1 MKEKYNVV
9 IVDDEYLAQKLLQDY
24 VSKVDALQVV
34 AVCSNAF
41 EAMNALKNHQVD
53 IMFLDIQMPDL
64 TGLELVKSLEHKPAV
79 IFTTAYSEY
88 AVDAFNLSVVDY
100 LLKPFD
106 FPRFFQAVSKAI
118 GGDQP
123 VVSTEESSSALSQSQ
138 GPVTANTVSRSND
151 FITVKADYKLY
162 KINYDDLLFIEG
174 QHEYV
179 TFHTTQRRITALF
192 ALKDLEEILPKD
204 MFVRVHKSYIVS
216 FKHIQDLDK
225 SDVTVAGNKVPVGA
239 SYRDELLAR
248 LQ

>member
-1 MKEKYNVV
+1 MNEKYNVI
-9 IVDDEYLAQKLLQDY
+9 IVDDEYLARKLLQDY
-24 VSKVDALQVV
+24 VSKVESLQLVGT
-34 AVCSNAF
+34 CSNAF
-41 EAMNALKNHQVD
+41 EAMEALEKNNVD
-53 IMFLDIQMPDL
+53 IMLLDIQMPDL
-64 TGLELVKSLEHKPAV
+64 TGLELVKGLEKKPVV

-88 AVDAFNLSVVDY
+88 AVDAFSLAVVDY

-106 FPRFFQAVSKAI
+106 FPRFFQAIRKAI
-118 GGDQP
+118 GNVQP
-123 VVSTEESSSALSQSQ
+123 KMEEAPKQAADISK
-138 GPVTANTVSRSND
+138 SND

-192 ALKDLEEILPKD
+192 ALKDLEEMLPKD
-204 MFVRVHKSYIVS
+204 RFVRVHKSYIVS

-239 SYRDELLAR
+239 SYRDELLSR

>member
-1 MKEKYNVV
+1 MSTKDKYNVI
-9 IVDDEYLAQKLLQDY
+9 IVDDEYLARKLLQDY
-24 VSKVDALQVV
+24 VSKVESLQLV
-34 AVCSNAF
+34 ATCSNAI
-41 EAMNALKNHQVD
+41 EAMNALNDYQVD

-64 TGLELVKSLEHKPAV
+64 TGLELVGSLEQKPAT

-106 FPRFFQAVSKAI
+106 FPRFIQAINKAI
-118 GGDQP
+118 GTEQP
-123 VVSTEESSSALSQSQ
+123 KVASHRK
-138 GPVTANTVSRSND
+138 TAADTISKSND

-204 MFVRVHKSYIVS
+204 KFIRVHKSYIVS
-216 FKHIQDLDK
+216 FKHILDLDK

-239 SYRDELLAR
+239 SYRDVLLAR

>member
-1 MKEKYNVV
+1 MKENYNVI

-24 VSKVDALQVV
+24 ISKVDSLRLV
-34 AVCSNAF
+34 ATCSNAF
-41 EAMNALKNHQVD
+41 EAMEALKNNAVD
-53 IMFLDIQMPDL
+53 IMLLDIQMPDL
-64 TGLELVKSLEHKPAV
+64 TGLELVRSLENKPAV

-88 AVDAFNLSVVDY
+88 AVDAFNLAVSDY

-106 FPRFFQAVSKAI
+106 FPRFIQAINKAI
-118 GGDQP
+118 GNVKPQGGN
-123 VVSTEESSSALSQSQ
+123 TEKPAD
-138 GPVTANTVSRSND
+138 TVSKSND

-192 ALKDLEEILPKD
+192 ALKDLEDLLPKD
-204 MFVRVHKSYIVS
+204 RFVRVHKSYIVS

>member
-1 MKEKYNVV
+1 MKENYNVI

-24 VSKVDALQVV
+24 ISKVDSLRLV
-34 AVCSNAF
+34 ATCSNAF
-41 EAMNALKNHQVD
+41 EAMEALKNNAVD
-53 IMFLDIQMPDL
+53 IMLLDIQMPDL
-64 TGLELVKSLEHKPAV
+64 TGLELVRSLEDKPAV

-88 AVDAFNLSVVDY
+88 AVDAFNLAVSDY

-106 FPRFFQAVSKAI
+106 FPRFIQAINKAI
-118 GGDQP
+118 GNVKPQGGN
-123 VVSTEESSSALSQSQ
+123 TEKPAY
-138 GPVTANTVSRSND
+138 TVSKSND

-192 ALKDLEEILPKD
+192 ALKDLEDLLPKNR
-204 MFVRVHKSYIVS
+204 FVRVHKSYIVS

-239 SYRDELLAR
+239 SYRDDLLSR

>member
-1 MKEKYNVV
+1 MKDKYNVI

-24 VSKVDALQVV
+24 VSKVENLQLV
-34 AVCSNAF
+34 AICSNAL
-41 EAMNALKNHQVD
+41 EAMEALKSNKVD
-53 IMFLDIQMPDL
+53 IMLLDIQMPDL
-64 TGLELVKSLEHKPAV
+64 TGLELVRSLDKKPAV

-88 AVDAFNLSVVDY
+88 AVDAFNLAVSDY

-106 FPRFFQAVSKAI
+106 FPRFIQAINKAI
-118 GGDQP
+118 GNVKP
-123 VVSTEESSSALSQSQ
+123 EEGGGEAL
-138 GPVTANTVSRSND
+138 PPDTVSRSND

-204 MFVRVHKSYIVS
+204 KFVRVHKSYIVS

-239 SYRDELLAR
+239 SYRDLLLAR

>member
-1 MKEKYNVV
+1 MNEKYNVI
-9 IVDDEYLAQKLLQDY
+9 IVDDEYLARKLLEDY
-24 VSKVDALQVV
+24 VSKVESLQLVGT
-34 AVCSNAF
+34 CSNAF
-41 EAMNALKNHQVD
+41 EAMEALEKNNVD
-53 IMFLDIQMPDL
+53 IMLLDIQMPDL
-64 TGLELVKSLEHKPAV
+64 TGLELVKGLEKKPAV

-88 AVDAFNLSVVDY
+88 AVDAFSLAVVDY

-106 FPRFFQAVSKAI
+106 FPRFFQAIRKAI
-118 GGDQP
+118 GNVQP
-123 VVSTEESSSALSQSQ
+123 KTEEAPRQAADISK
-138 GPVTANTVSRSND
+138 SND

-204 MFVRVHKSYIVS
+204 KFVRVHKSYIVS

-239 SYRDELLAR
+239 SYRDELLSR

>member
-1 MKEKYNVV
+1 MNEKYNVI

-24 VSKVDALQVV
+24 VSKVESLQLV
-34 AVCSNAF
+34 ATCSNAF
-41 EAMNALKNHQVD
+41 EAMEALKNNHID
-53 IMFLDIQMPDL
+53 IMLLDIQMPDL
-64 TGLELVKSLEHKPAV
+64 TGLELVKSLEKKPAV

-88 AVDAFNLSVVDY
+88 AVDAFNLAVSDY
-100 LLKPFD
+100 LLKPFN
-106 FPRFFQAVSKAI
+106 FPRFFQAINKAI
-118 GGDQP
+118 GQVPPRAENAPKP
-123 VVSTEESSSALSQSQ
+123 VADTISH
-138 GPVTANTVSRSND
+138 SND

-162 KINYDDLLFIEG
+162 KINFDDLLFIEG

-192 ALKDLEEILPKD
+192 ALKDLEEMLPKER
-204 MFVRVHKSYIVS
+204 FVRVHKSYIVS

-225 SDVTVAGNKVPVGA
+225 SDVTVMGNKIPVGA

>member
-1 MKEKYNVV
+1 MNEKYNVM
-9 IVDDEYLAQKLLQDY
+9 IVDDEFLAQKLLQDY
-24 VSKVDALQVV
+24 VSKVEMLQLV
-34 AVCSNAF
+34 ATCSNAF
-41 EAMNALKNHQVD
+41 EAIEALKSNRVD
-53 IMFLDIQMPDL
+53 IMLLDIQMPDL
-64 TGLELVKSLEHKPAV
+64 TGLELVKSLNKKPAV

-88 AVDAFNLSVVDY
+88 AVDAFNLAVSDY

-106 FPRFFQAVSKAI
+106 FPRFVQAINKAI
-118 GGDQP
+118 GNVKPQP
-123 VVSTEESSSALSQSQ
+123 EASPKADTISK
-138 GPVTANTVSRSND
+138 SND

-179 TFHTTQRRITALF
+179 TFHTTERRITALF
-192 ALKDLEEILPKD
+192 ALKDLEELLLKD
-204 MFVRVHKSYIVS
+204 RFVRVHKSYIVS

-225 SDVTVAGNKVPVGA
+225 SDVTVSGNKIPVGA

>member
-1 MKEKYNVV
+1 MNEKYNVIV
-9 IVDDEYLAQKLLQDY
+9 VDDEYLAQKLLLDY
-24 VSKVDALQVV
+24 VSKVESLQLV
-34 AVCSNAF
+34 ATCSNAF
-41 EAMNALKNHQVD
+41 EAMEALKNNKID
-53 IMFLDIQMPDL
+53 IMLLDIQMPDL
-64 TGLELVKSLEHKPAV
+64 TGLELVKSLEKKPAI

-88 AVDAFNLSVVDY
+88 AVDAFNLAVSDY

-106 FPRFFQAVSKAI
+106 FPRFIQAINKAI
-118 GGDQP
+118 GHVPPKSENTP
-123 VVSTEESSSALSQSQ
+123 VPAVDISK
-138 GPVTANTVSRSND
+138 SND

-179 TFHTTQRRITALF
+179 TFHTKERRITALF

-204 MFVRVHKSYIVS
+204 RFVRVHKSYIVS
-216 FKHIQDLDK
+216 FKQIQELDK
-225 SDVTVAGNKVPVGA
+225 SDVTVMGNKIPVGA

>member
-1 MKEKYNVV
+1 MNEKYNVI

-24 VSKVDALQVV
+24 VSKMESLQLV
-34 AVCSNAF
+34 ATCSNAF
-41 EAMNALKNHQVD
+41 EAMEALKNNKVD
-53 IMFLDIQMPDL
+53 IMLLDIQMPDL
-64 TGLELVKSLEHKPAV
+64 TGLDLVKSLEKKPAV
-79 IFTTAYSEY
+79 IFTTAYTEY
-88 AVDAFNLSVVDY
+88 AVDAFNLGVSDY

-106 FPRFFQAVSKAI
+106 FPRFIQAINKAI
-118 GGDQP
+118 GHVPPKAETSPIFVADTI
-123 VVSTEESSSALSQSQ
+123 SK
-138 GPVTANTVSRSND
+138 SND

-179 TFHTTQRRITALF
+179 TFHTAQRRITALF

-204 MFVRVHKSYIVS
+204 RFVRVHKSYIVS
-216 FKHIQDLDK
+216 FKQIQELDK
-225 SDVTVAGNKVPVGA
+225 SDVTVMGNKIPVGA

>member
-1 MKEKYNVV
+1 MKEKYNVL

-24 VSKVDALQVV
+24 VSKVDSLHLV
-34 AVCSNAF
+34 ATCSNAF
-41 EAMNALKNHQVD
+41 EAMNALKNNQVD
-53 IMFLDIQMPDL
+53 IMFLDIQMPEL
-64 TGLELVKSLEHKPAV
+64 TGLELVKSLKHKPSI

-106 FPRFFQAVSKAI
+106 FPRFMQAVNKAI
-118 GGDQP
+118 GAEMPD
-123 VVSTEESSSALSQSQ
+123 LQ
-138 GPVTANTVSRSND
+138 GANHDTISHSND

-179 TFHTTQRRITALF
+179 TFHTLQRRITALY

-204 MFVRVHKSYIVS
+204 KFVRVHKSYIVS
-216 FKHIQDLDK
+216 FKQIQDLDK
-225 SDVTVAGNKVPVGA
+225 SDVTVAGNKIPVGA
-239 SYRDELLAR
+239 SYRDVLLSR

>member
-1 MKEKYNVV
+1 MNEKYNVI
-9 IVDDEYLAQKLLQDY
+9 IVDDEFLAQKLLQDY
-24 VSKVDALQVV
+24 VSKVESLQLV
-34 AVCSNAF
+34 ATCSNAF
-41 EAMNALKNHQVD
+41 EAMEAMKNHRVD
-53 IMFLDIQMPDL
+53 IMLLDIQMPDL
-64 TGLELVKSLEHKPAV
+64 TGLELVKSLDKKPAV

-88 AVDAFNLSVVDY
+88 AVDAFNLAVADY

-106 FPRFFQAVSKAI
+106 FPRFFQAINKAI
-118 GGDQP
+118 GNVKPALEQTSQP
-123 VVSTEESSSALSQSQ
+123 VAD
-138 GPVTANTVSRSND
+138 TVSRSND

-162 KINYDDLLFIEG
+162 KINYDDLLYIEG

-192 ALKDLEEILPKD
+192 ALKELEELLPKD
-204 MFVRVHKSYIVS
+204 RFVRVHKSYIVS

-225 SDVTVAGNKVPVGA
+225 SDVTVAGNKIPVGA

>member
-1 MKEKYNVV
+1 MNEKYNVI

-24 VSKVDALQVV
+24 VSKVESLQLV
-34 AVCSNAF
+34 ATCSNAF
-41 EAMNALKNHQVD
+41 EAMDVLNNHRVD
-53 IMFLDIQMPDL
+53 IMLLDIQMPDL
-64 TGLELVKSLEHKPAV
+64 TGLELVRSLDKKPSV

-88 AVDAFNLSVVDY
+88 AVDAFNLAVADY

-106 FPRFFQAVSKAI
+106 FPRFIQAINKAI
-118 GGDQP
+118 GQVPAKSENAPQP
-123 VVSTEESSSALSQSQ
+123 A
-138 GPVTANTVSRSND
+138 ADTVSKSND

-192 ALKDLEEILPKD
+192 ALKDLEEMLPKD
-204 MFVRVHKSYIVS
+204 RFVRVHKSYIVS
-216 FKHIQDLDK
+216 FNHIQDLDK
-225 SDVTVAGNKVPVGA
+225 SDVTVMGNKIPVGA
-239 SYRDELLAR
+239 SYRDELLTR

>member
-9 IVDDEYLAQKLLQDY
+9 IVDDEFLAQKLLQDY
-24 VSKVDALQVV
+24 VSKVESLQLV
-34 AVCSNAF
+34 ATCSNAF
-41 EAMNALKNHQVD
+41 EAMNALNNNQVD
-53 IMFLDIQMPDL
+53 IMFLDIQMPDI
-64 TGLELVKSLEHKPAV
+64 TGLELVKSLEHKPAI

-106 FPRFFQAVSKAI
+106 FPRFFQAVNKAI
-118 GGDQP
+118 GVEMP
-123 VVSTEESSSALSQSQ
+123 
-138 GPVTANTVSRSND
+138 TVEPKTKDTISRSND

-179 TFHTTQRRITALF
+179 TFHTMQRRITALF
-192 ALKDLEEILPKD
+192 ALKELEEILPKD
-204 MFVRVHKSYIVS
+204 KFVRVHKSFIVS
-216 FKHIQDLDK
+216 FKQIQDLDK
-225 SDVTVAGNKVPVGA
+225 SDVTVAGNKIPVGA

>member
-1 MKEKYNVV
+1 MNEKYNVI
-9 IVDDEYLAQKLLQDY
+9 IVDDEYLARKLLQDY
-24 VSKVDALQVV
+24 VSKVESLQLV
-34 AVCSNAF
+34 ATCSNAF
-41 EAMNALKNHQVD
+41 EAMEALANNTVD
-53 IMFLDIQMPDL
+53 IMLLDIQMPDL
-64 TGLELVKSLEHKPAV
+64 TGLELVKGLEKKPAV

-88 AVDAFNLSVVDY
+88 AVDAFNLAVVDY

-106 FPRFFQAVSKAI
+106 FPRFFQAVRKAI
-118 GGDQP
+118 GNVQP
-123 VVSTEESSSALSQSQ
+123 KAEETTKQAADISK
-138 GPVTANTVSRSND
+138 SND

-192 ALKDLEEILPKD
+192 ALKDLEELLPKD
-204 MFVRVHKSYIVS
+204 RFVRVHKSYIVS

-239 SYRDELLAR
+239 SYRDELLSR

>member
-1 MKEKYNVV
+1 MKEKYNVI

-24 VSKVDALQVV
+24 VSKMDALQLV
-34 AVCSNAF
+34 ATCSNAF
-41 EAMNALKNHQVD
+41 EAMNALKNNQVD

-64 TGLELVKSLEHKPAV
+64 TGLELVKSLEHKPSI

-106 FPRFFQAVSKAI
+106 FPRFVQAVNKAI
-118 GGDQP
+118 GDELPKTKGDDLP
-123 VVSTEESSSALSQSQ
+123 HDTI
-138 GPVTANTVSRSND
+138 SRSND

-204 MFVRVHKSYIVS
+204 KFVRVHKSYIVS
-216 FKHIQDLDK
+216 FKQIQDLDK
-225 SDVTVAGNKVPVGA
+225 SDVTVAGTKIPVGA
-239 SYRDELLAR
+239 SYRDELLTR

>member
-1 MKEKYNVV
+1 MNEKYNVI
-9 IVDDEYLAQKLLQDY
+9 IVDDEYLARKLLQDY
-24 VSKVDALQVV
+24 VSKVESLQLVGT
-34 AVCSNAF
+34 CSNAF
-41 EAMNALKNHQVD
+41 EAMEALEKNNVD
-53 IMFLDIQMPDL
+53 IMLLDIQMPDL
-64 TGLELVKSLEHKPAV
+64 TGLELVKGLEKKPAV

-88 AVDAFNLSVVDY
+88 AVDAFSLAVVDY

-106 FPRFFQAVSKAI
+106 FPRFFQAIRKAI
-118 GGDQP
+118 GNVQP
-123 VVSTEESSSALSQSQ
+123 KTEEAPRQAADISK
-138 GPVTANTVSRSND
+138 SND

-204 MFVRVHKSYIVS
+204 KFVRVHKSYIVS

-239 SYRDELLAR
+239 SYRDELLSR

>member
-1 MKEKYNVV
+1 MKEKYNVI

-24 VSKVDALQVV
+24 VSKVDSLQIV
-34 AVCSNAF
+34 ATCSNAF
-41 EAMNALKNHQVD
+41 EAMNALKNNQVD

-79 IFTTAYSEY
+79 VFTTAYSEY
-88 AVDAFNLSVVDY
+88 AVDAFNLSVADY

-106 FPRFFQAVSKAI
+106 FPRFFQAVNKAI
-118 GGDQP
+118 GVEQP
-123 VVSTEESSSALSQSQ
+123 LVEAADKSRD
-138 GPVTANTVSRSND
+138 TVSRSND

-162 KINYDDLLFIEG
+162 KINYDDLLYIEG

-204 MFVRVHKSYIVS
+204 KFIRVHKSYIVS
-216 FKHIQDLDK
+216 FKQIQDLDK

-239 SYRDELLAR
+239 SYRDELLTR

>member
-1 MKEKYNVV
+1 MIEKYNVI

-24 VSKVDALQVV
+24 VSKVDSLQLV
-34 AVCSNAF
+34 ATCSNAF
-41 EAMNALKNHQVD
+41 EAMEALKNNKVD
-53 IMFLDIQMPDL
+53 IMLLDIQMPDL
-64 TGLELVKSLEHKPAV
+64 TGLELVKSLENKPAV

-88 AVDAFNLSVVDY
+88 AVDAFNLAVSDY

-106 FPRFFQAVSKAI
+106 FPRFFQAINKAI
-118 GGDQP
+118 GNVKPQEKKKEDLP
-123 VVSTEESSSALSQSQ
+123 ADTISK
-138 GPVTANTVSRSND
+138 SND

-179 TFHTTQRRITALF
+179 TFHTQQRRITALF
-192 ALKDLEEILPKD
+192 ALKDLEELLPKER
-204 MFVRVHKSYIVS
+204 FVRVHKSYIVS

-225 SDVTVAGNKVPVGA
+225 SDVTVAGTKIPVGA
-239 SYRDELLAR
+239 SYRDELLLR

>member
-1 MKEKYNVV
+1 MNEKYNVI
-9 IVDDEYLAQKLLQDY
+9 IVDDEFLAQKLLQDY
-24 VSKVDALQVV
+24 VSKLEMLQLV
-34 AVCSNAF
+34 ATCSSAF
-41 EAMNALKNHQVD
+41 EAIEALKTHRVD
-53 IMFLDIQMPDL
+53 IMLLDIQMPDL
-64 TGLELVKSLEHKPAV
+64 TGLELVKSLDKKPAV

-88 AVDAFNLSVVDY
+88 AVDAFNLAVSDY

-106 FPRFFQAVSKAI
+106 FPRFVKAINKAI
-118 GGDQP
+118 GNVPSKPDVAQA
-123 VVSTEESSSALSQSQ
+123 TD
-138 GPVTANTVSRSND
+138 TVIKSND

-179 TFHTTQRRITALF
+179 TFHTKERRITALF

-204 MFVRVHKSYIVS
+204 KFVRVHKSYIVS

-225 SDVTVAGNKVPVGA
+225 SDVTVAGNKIPVGA
-239 SYRDELLAR
+239 SFREELLSR

>member
-1 MKEKYNVV
+1 MNDKYNVI
-9 IVDDEYLAQKLLQDY
+9 IVDDEFLAQKLLQDY
-24 VSKVDALQVV
+24 VSKVESLQLV
-34 AVCSNAF
+34 ATCSNAF
-41 EAMNALKNHQVD
+41 EAMDALKNHRVD
-53 IMFLDIQMPDL
+53 IMLLDIQMPDL
-64 TGLELVKSLEHKPAV
+64 TGLELVKSLDKKPAV

-88 AVDAFNLSVVDY
+88 AVDAFNLAVADY

-106 FPRFFQAVSKAI
+106 FPRFFQAINKAI
-118 GGDQP
+118 GNVKPSVDQ
-123 VVSTEESSSALSQSQ
+123 TSQ
-138 GPVTANTVSRSND
+138 PAADTISRSND

-162 KINYDDLLFIEG
+162 KINYDDLLYIEG

-192 ALKDLEEILPKD
+192 ALKELEELLPKD
-204 MFVRVHKSYIVS
+204 RFVRVHKSYIVS

-225 SDVTVAGNKVPVGA
+225 SDVTVAGNKIPVGA